1 MKWYFAYFEGKLDVA
16 ILFNHRRDEGNKEKK
31 REKREIVCNKTCTQ

>member
-16 ILFNHRRDEGNKEKK
+16 ILFNHRRDEKHRKQGKEERKEGNSM
-31 REKREIVCNKTCTQ
+31 Q